1 MPRAAKK
8 KVAKKSAAKRTAAK
22 KASRKKTAPVKRS
35 GRRVIYSVA
44 MSLDGYIAGPK
55 GEYDWIIMDPDIEF
69 GDIFSQFDTFLMG
82 RKTFALMAGQ
92 GGGTS
97 PGTKTVV
104 FSKTLKAS
112 DYPRVT
118 IVADDVAA
126 TVKNLK
132 AEPGKDIWLFGGG
145 DLFRSL
151 LDAGVVDAVGV
162 AVMPVVLGGG
172 VPFVATPAKQT
183 KLRLSKHKLYPKS
196 GIMSLE
202 YDVI

>member
-1 MPRAAKK
+1 MARATKKKAARKSAPKKRAAKK
-8 KVAKKSAAKRTAAK
+8 TTRAQ
-22 KASRKKTAPVKRS
+22 APERQRS
-35 GRRVIYSVA
+35 GRRVVYSVA

-55 GEYDWIIMDPDIEF
+55 GEYDWIIMDPDIDF
-69 GDIFSQFDTFLMG
+69 GDIFAKFDTFLLG
-82 RKTFALMAGQ
+82 RKTFALMTGQ
-92 GGGTS
+92 GGGT
-97 PGTKTVV
+97 GGKTVV
-104 FSKTLKAS
+104 FSRTLKPS
-112 DYPRVT
+112 DYPKVT

-126 TVKNLK
+126 AVNKLK